1 MWWLYIAATAALAI
15 ALAWFAPVL
24 LSRKRTREGA
34 CCSGEGSARETSRAA
49 STHLSKSGRWDS
61 GDSDDGT
68 RLFPVR
74 CFGLWG
80 RAPGDLNN
88 PRFLLNV
95 EPGVMI
101 ADSGNDRLQA
111 FSPEGK
117 HLRTIHGTRPGHP
130 TGLASD
136 GSHLWVADSMNC
148 SVQKCTLDGTI
159 VCRVGVYGEGEC
171 QFSGPEGL
179 ALAHGKLFVAD
190 EGNHRIVALD
200 AETLKWL
207 FAFGSNGAEPG
218 ELCKPVGVSSIEE
231 VHRGEGAA
239 SEFTIPATSKV
250 GGAGGRVT
258 LYVRDTGNHRIC
270 AFDTEGNF
278 LRCFGSHGVA
288 PGQFHCPTGMCI
300 DRRGRV
306 LVSDQGAPSPSGAG
320 ADGRKGRDSVCAT
333 GGSRV
338 QVLTAEGLPLQ
349 VLPLPGCKRIYGMCV
364 RGSYVLAADYE
375 KHQVQVL
382 ELRRGSQPPS
392 PQR

>member
-1 MWWLYIAATAALAI
+1 MSGCVILMRSDSTFLIELISSSDGRPVLGNHTSQSAHRLAPRRASAWHGARFLGGELPLPFPSISLAPPIMWWLYIAATAALAI

-136 GSHLWVADSMNC
+136 GSHLWVADRC
-148 SVQKCTLDGTI
+148 PPPTTPTPPTPHTPPHAPL
-159 VCRVGVYGEGEC
+159 
-171 QFSGPEGL
+171 
-179 ALAHGKLFVAD
+179 H
-190 EGNHRIVALD
+190 
-200 AETLKWL
+200 
-207 FAFGSNGAEPG
+207 
-218 ELCKPVGVSSIEE
+218 
-231 VHRGEGAA
+231 
-239 SEFTIPATSKV
+239 PATP
-250 GGAGGRVT
+250 R
-258 LYVRDTGNHRIC
+258 Y
-270 AFDTEGNF
+270 
-278 LRCFGSHGVA
+278 
-288 PGQFHCPTGMCI
+288 P
-300 DRRGRV
+300 
-306 LVSDQGAPSPSGAG
+306 
-320 ADGRKGRDSVCAT
+320 
-333 GGSRV
+333 
-338 QVLTAEGLPLQ
+338 
-349 VLPLPGCKRIYGMCV
+349 PLPPPTLPYRPLPPPTAPLPPPYHPPT
-364 RGSYVLAADYE
+364 AP
-375 KHQVQVL
+375 
-382 ELRRGSQPPS
+382 QPP
-392 PQR
+392 PYPPPTPPLPTA

>member
-1 MWWLYIAATAALAI
+1 MSGCVILMRSDSTFLIELISSSDGRPVLGNHTSQSAHRLAPRRASAWHGARFLGGELPLPFPSISLAPPIMWWLYIAATAALAI

-136 GSHLWVADSMNC
+136 GSHLWVADRCPPPTTPTPPTPHTPPHAPLHPATPRYPPLLQAIATEAAQESLAR
-148 SVQKCTLDGTI
+148 SVGGGAVEASALDTSALDPLSSSPGTVRTVLSNVHI
-159 VCRVGVYGEGEC
+159 EDDIARGKKAVDLKERRERHGHASSELW
-171 QFSGPEGL
+171 GPVAAGGTGGALL
-179 ALAHGKLFVAD
+179 ALGYM
-190 EGNHRIVALD
+190 ALRH
-200 AETLKWL
+200 A
-207 FAFGSNGAEPG
+207 
-218 ELCKPVGVSSIEE
+218 C
-231 VHRGEGAA
+231 
-239 SEFTIPATSKV
+239 
-250 GGAGGRVT
+250 
-258 LYVRDTGNHRIC
+258 
-270 AFDTEGNF
+270 
-278 LRCFGSHGVA
+278 
-288 PGQFHCPTGMCI
+288 GQK
-300 DRRGRV
+300 
-306 LVSDQGAPSPSGAG
+306 
-320 ADGRKGRDSVCAT
+320 KGRPALRSVEEA
-333 GGSRV
+333 
-338 QVLTAEGLPLQ
+338 L
-349 VLPLPGCKRIYGMCV
+349 K
-364 RGSYVLAADYE
+364 
-375 KHQVQVL
+375 
-382 ELRRGSQPPS
+382 
-392 PQR
+392 